1 MKFTVNSLILRTS
14 TRLMLPLLLLFSVF
28 LLFGGHNEP
37 GGGFVGGL
45 TAAAAF
51 SLYAMAYDSAAA
63 RRAIRFSLHVLIGI
77 GLLLAALS
85 GVVGM
90 LADDPFLTGVWS
102 GTLPVPGLRRVKIG
116 TPTIFDIG
124 VYMVVVSVTLMIILS
139 LGDEE

>member
-1 MKFTVNSLILRTS
+1 MKFTVDSLILRTS

-51 SLYAMAYDSAAA
+51 SLYAMAYDSNAA
-63 RRAIRFSLHVLIGI
+63 RRAVRLSLHVIVGV
-77 GLLLAALS
+77 GLLAAALS

-90 LADDPFLTGVWS
+90 FAAEPYLTGVWS
-102 GTLPVPGLRRVKIG
+102 EPLSAPGLRRVKVG

-124 VYMVVVSVTLMIILS
+124 VYLVVVSVTLMIILS